1 MFQHTAARRRLV
13 SDVARFR
20 GEIQFQHTAARRRLG
35 DVVQNGNI
43 QPMFQ
48 HTAARRRLVRAF
60 TPVAPLIRFQHTAA
74 RRRLA
79 SITACPYLISDVST
93 HSRPKA
99 AGFATITLIRVA
111 RGSFNTQ
118 PPEGGWET
126 EIFVMFGRFVS
137 THSRPKAAGPSA
149 RFRAYTRPFQHTAA
163 RRRLGHRRDSAR
175 MRDRFNTQPPEGGW
189 RDRNFCDVRQICF
202 NTQPPEGGWNWRFRH
217 IFLEKGF
224 NTQPPEGGWV
234 YPLFILV

>member
-1 MFQHTAARRRLV
+1 MHCFSLYL
-13 SDVARFR
+13 
-20 GEIQFQHTAARRRLG
+20 FQHTAARRRLG
-35 DVVQNGNI
+35 K
-43 QPMFQ
+43 PSRLSAHHTLFQ

-149 RFRAYTRPFQHTAA
+149 RFRAYARPFQHTAA
-163 RRRLGHRRDSAR
+163 RRRLELEIPAYLFGKGFQHTAARRRLGVPTLYSCLN
-175 MRDRFNTQPPEGGW
+175 DRFQHTAARRRLAFAFENGVLLTKFQHTAA
-189 RDRNFCDVRQICF
+189 RRR
-202 NTQPPEGGWNWRFRH
+202 
-217 IFLEKGF
+217 
-224 NTQPPEGGWV
+224 
-234 YPLFILV
+234 LVIE